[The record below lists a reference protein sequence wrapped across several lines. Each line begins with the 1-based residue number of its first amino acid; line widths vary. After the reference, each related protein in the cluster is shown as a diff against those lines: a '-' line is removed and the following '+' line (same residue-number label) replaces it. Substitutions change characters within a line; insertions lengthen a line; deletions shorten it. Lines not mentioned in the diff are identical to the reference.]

1 MRGCCAGYLLQGKS
15 DGALGRSRTDNLLI
29 RSQQCDDHCEGLN
42 GSTNIK
48 YDSHMSRF
56 VVDTKR
62 FAIDTL
68 DGETIVM
75 DLVGGRLN
83 LFEEGAST
91 LFEFL
96 TQGAAVAALEQD
108 VEDRYGV
115 AHRQLFADFVRSLVE
130 KEILVNVSEVSS
142 DAFPTPQ
149 LVWPEKLGKIIV
161 SEYDDMSSIITM
173 DPIHDV
179 DPAKGWPFQEDI

>member
-1 MRGCCAGYLLQGKS
+1 
-15 DGALGRSRTDNLLI
+15 
-29 RSQQCDDHCEGLN
+29 
-42 GSTNIK
+42 
-48 YDSHMSRF
+48 MSRF

-62 FAIDTL
+62 FAIDTI

-75 DLVGGRLN
+75 DLVGGHLY

-96 TQGAAVAALEQD
+96 TQGAIVPTLEQD
-108 VEDRYGV
+108 VENRYGLP
-115 AHRQLFADFVRSLVE
+115 HRQLFANFVENLVE
-130 KEILVNVSEVSS
+130 KEILIAISEDSS
-142 DAFPTPQ
+142 DAVLTPQ
-149 LVWPEKLGKIIV
+149 LAWPEKLGEIIV

-179 DPAKGWPFQEDI
+179 DPTKGWPFQENI

>member
-1 MRGCCAGYLLQGKS
+1 M
-15 DGALGRSRTDNLLI
+15 
-29 RSQQCDDHCEGLN
+29 E
-42 GSTNIK
+42 
-48 YDSHMSRF
+48 RF

-75 DLVGGRLN
+75 DLVGGHLY

-96 TQGAAVAALEQD
+96 TQGAATAALEQD

-115 AHRQLFADFVRSLVE
+115 AHRQLFADFVQSLVE
-130 KEILVNVSEVSS
+130 KKILLNVSEVTP
-142 DAFPTPQ
+142 DAVLTPQ
-149 LVWPEKLGKIIV
+149 IVWPEKLGEIIV

-179 DPAKGWPFQEDI
+179 DPTKGWPFKEDL

>member
-1 MRGCCAGYLLQGKS
+1 
-15 DGALGRSRTDNLLI
+15 
-29 RSQQCDDHCEGLN
+29 
-42 GSTNIK
+42 
-48 YDSHMSRF
+48 MSRF

-62 FAIDTL
+62 FAIDTF

-75 DLVGGRLN
+75 DLVADHLYLLEG
-83 LFEEGAST
+83 GAST

-96 TQGAAVAALEQD
+96 TQGASIATLEHD
-108 VEDRYGV
+108 VENNYGV
-115 AHRQLFADFVRSLVE
+115 ANRQLFNDFVESLVE

-142 DAFPTPQ
+142 DGVLTPQ
-149 LVWPEKLGKIIV
+149 LAWPEKLGEIIV

-179 DPAKGWPFQEDI
+179 DPTKGWPFQENI

>member
-1 MRGCCAGYLLQGKS
+1 
-15 DGALGRSRTDNLLI
+15 
-29 RSQQCDDHCEGLN
+29 
-42 GSTNIK
+42 
-48 YDSHMSRF
+48 MSRF